1 MEVDPEAAEASVE
14 VLEAASVAAVA
25 PPAAGNMPSLGKS
38 VFFEAWKLGKSVNFS
53 ASKIGKSVNTNCN
66 IQSLSM
72 LGVMDLKEIII
83 SKIEGLLGAVGA
95 VSEEVSDG

>member
-1 MEVDPEAAEASVE
+1 
-14 VLEAASVAAVA
+14 
-25 PPAAGNMPSLGKS
+25 
-38 VFFEAWKLGKSVNFS
+38 
-53 ASKIGKSVNTNCN
+53 
-66 IQSLSM
+66 M